1 MTWLYLRSRL
11 RITWTRVKPGSRKDW
26 GYRILIGVMVL
37 IYGPVIGVGYWGLS
51 ALSHR
56 IAEESGIETLRQLLH
71 LPVAAFSAL
80 LLLLV
85 LNRVYPVLFEPADAE
100 LLRSLPVTAQALTR
114 ARLTGLALLM
124 SPVPL
129 LLLPLLVFFGIEA
142 AAPTPYYAFA
152 VVFVLL
158 FALVVFGIGALT
170 TSVLVWTTPAKGV
183 RGMSKYGTAA
193 ILLPVC
199 MAAFMLLPR
208 VREVNGMMEQALAY
222 AEYFAVGPIAWLV
235 QGVANAAAGAL
246 ADVAVAVALLL
257 LCATSMLGLCVA
269 LTSHLAQ
276 RDPVESAPA
285 SMQSAGGTTWWAPGW
300 LDGPSRALW
309 RREMNAVHEN
319 VARTILMP
327 MGMVAF
333 FAIMSRVSTNFISLP
348 LIVGL
353 MVVGML
359 PGLTMAAVGQEGR
372 AFWIVRTLPIP
383 MWRVL
388 LVKWMVRTSVGLV
401 AIIVLATTGY
411 FVTTIGA
418 APATDNVSQTSAL
431 FASLP
436 SAWSPPLLT
445 WALVMT
451 GVGILLSSVWG
462 LATGARFPRFIPPR
476 KGQYVGTSAGL
487 LGTFTPMAICGSLVC
502 SLLPLQIDA
511 LRPVLWF
518 LPFAVLAFW
527 VFACLLY
534 FAWAAWHLENLEN
547 LED

>member
-1 MTWLYLRSRL
+1 MIRLYLRTRL
-11 RITWTRVKPGSRKDW
+11 RIAWARIKPGSRKDW

-37 IYGPVIGVGYWGLS
+37 IYSPVIGVGYWGLS
-51 ALSHR
+51 ALTHK
-56 IAEESGIETLRQLLH
+56 IAAESGMDTLLQLLH

-114 ARLTGLALLM
+114 ARLAGLALLM
-124 SPVPL
+124 SALPL
-129 LLLPLLVFFGIEA
+129 LLLPLLVFYGIEA
-142 AAPTPYYAFA
+142 EASAVYYALA
-152 VVFVLL
+152 LVLVLL
-158 FALVVFGIGALT
+158 FALVIFAAGALG

-193 ILLPVC
+193 ILLPAS

-208 VREVNGMMEQALAY
+208 VREVSGMMEQMLEYAAY
-222 AEYFAVGPIAWLV
+222 FSIGPIAWLV
-235 QGVANAAAGAL
+235 QGVASAAAGAL
-246 ADVAVAVALLL
+246 GELAIIMVLLL
-257 LCATSMLGLCVA
+257 LCAASMLGLCVA
-269 LTSHLAQ
+269 LTSRLAQ
-276 RDPVESAPA
+276 RDIVEAAPVSL
-285 SMQSAGGTTWWAPGW
+285 QSAGGTTWWAPGW

-309 RREMNAVHEN
+309 RREMNAVQADA
-319 VARTILMP
+319 ARTILMP

-333 FAIMSRVSTNFISLP
+333 FAIMSRISANIISLP
-348 LIVGL
+348 LILGL

-372 AFWIVRTLPIP
+372 AFWVVRTLPIP

-401 AIIVLATTGY
+401 AIVVLATAGY

-418 APATDNVSQTSAL
+418 APGADSASTTNAL
-431 FASLP
+431 FANLP

-445 WALVMT
+445 WAFVMA
-451 GVGILLSSVWG
+451 GIGILLSSVWG

-476 KGQYVGTSAGL
+476 KGQYVGTGASL
-487 LGTFTPMAICGSLVC
+487 LGSFTPMAICGTLVC